1 MNKETFNQEL
11 KKLNIELTPKQETNL
26 EKYYNLL
33 VETNQTTN
41 LTRITNKKEVYL
53 KHFYDSLT
61 ITKVITLTN
70 QKIIDIGSGAGFPG
84 LVLKIIYKDLD
95 ITLLDSSQKRID
107 FLNKVIKE
115 LNLKKIKTVHQRI
128 EDYKEER
135 FDIVTSR
142 AVAKTNTLLELSCN
156 LAKINGYYIF
166 LKGNIEEELKDSKNA
181 IKKLNL
187 KLIQTE
193 KFNLP
198 IENSNRT
205 IIKIKKL
212 EKTPK
217 KYPRN
222 FAQIKKKP
230 L

>member
-95 ITLLDSSQKRID
+95 ITLLDSISKKNRFSKQSNKRTKPKK
-107 FLNKVIKE
+107 NKNSSPKNWRLQRRKVRYSNIKSSSKNKYS
-115 LNLKKIKTVHQRI
+115 LRTILQSSKNKWLLHIPKRKHRRRTKRLKKRNKKIK
-128 EDYKEER
+128 
-135 FDIVTSR
+135 S
-142 AVAKTNTLLELSCN
+142 KTNPN
-156 LAKINGYYIF
+156 RKIQ
-166 LKGNIEEELKDSKNA
+166 S
-181 IKKLNL
+181 
-187 KLIQTE
+187 
-193 KFNLP
+193 
-198 IENSNRT
+198 SNR
-205 IIKIKKL
+205 K
-212 EKTPK
+212 
-217 KYPRN
+217 
-222 FAQIKKKP
+222 
-230 L
+230 

>member
-1 MNKETFNQEL
+1 MNKETFKQEL
-11 KKLNIELTPKQETNL
+11 KKLNIELTPEQETNL

-41 LTRITNKKEVYL
+41 LTRITNKEEVYL

-166 LKGNIEEELKDSKNA
+166 LKGNIEDSKNA